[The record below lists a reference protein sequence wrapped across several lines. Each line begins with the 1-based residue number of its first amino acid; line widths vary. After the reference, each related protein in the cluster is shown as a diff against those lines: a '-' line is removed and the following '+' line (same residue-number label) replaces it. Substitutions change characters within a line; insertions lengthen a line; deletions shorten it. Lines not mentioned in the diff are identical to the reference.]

1 MKIENQ
7 DDFNQG
13 LAIGCIIAPT
23 VFFAIVGVIY
33 TIRWL
38 MY

>member
-1 MKIENQ
+1 MNIKNQ
-7 DDFNQG
+7 DDFNSG
-13 LAIGCIIAPT
+13 LVTGCIIAPT
-23 VFFAIVGVIY
+23 VFFAIVGVVY